1 MSPVKGCEFE
11 KVSWLKM
18 HRMLSEKQRQQ
29 RRRPSDYSF
38 IVFWP
43 FFLLLSFQSSLPSTP
58 CPCLPVLTNHPHLP
72 TRKNTGEPAGDTL
85 QVQFE
90 GTFPPL
96 LMKSYSALPSPSS
109 QLLLLEGT
117 CRCYFRPPTPPH
129 PTPFSPRPSPSS
141 TLLILS

>member
-1 MSPVKGCEFE
+1 M
-11 KVSWLKM
+11 
-18 HRMLSEKQRQQ
+18 EKQRRQ
-29 RRRPSDYSF
+29 RGRPSDYSF
-38 IVFWP
+38 IVFWR
-43 FFLLLSFQSSLPSTP
+43 FFLLLSFQSSLPSTS

-72 TRKNTGEPAGDTL
+72 TQKNTGEPAGDTL

-117 CRCYFRPPTPPH
+117 CRCYFRPPPP
-129 PTPFSPRPSPSS
+129 PSS
-141 TLLILS
+141 PPAPLPALPSLSSAKPGRFFLFIYFCWERSE